1 MKTTSRILSALALI
15 ALSATADAQI
25 IEKKSLNLDGAKKA
39 IAAAVDYAK
48 KNNAP
53 GAVIAV
59 VDEGGNLM
67 ALERLDGTFAMG
79 ATISVGKAR
88 TAVLFKKPT
97 RFFEE
102 LINKGRTAMTAVD
115 GFTPLIGGI
124 PIMVDNQVVGGI
136 GVSGAASAAQD
147 EELALAGANAL
158 MGGAAK
164 SETAPAQTTSDKPAS
179 PSPATF
185 IDSKNVSAAFAKGM
199 PLLETSGYKVH
210 ASRRVEPGQAEIHTL
225 DTDVIYVVEGSATL
239 VTGGRAIDTKEIAP
253 NEIRGSKIEGGQEHH
268 IGKGDVIIIPNGLPH
283 QFTAV
288 SGELHYF
295 VCKPTA
301 SSDSRDNGA
310 MSNTPNI
317 EIMKTLFLCIITA
330 LLVSNAAFAGAGTLF
345 RDDIGVSNWPFT
357 SSASAKK
364 NPATKTAIKTPRIKS
379 HEADRRVTAR

>member
-1 MKTTSRILSALALI
+1 MTRIMIMAAVSVGIAATTH
-15 ALSATADAQI
+15 AQI
-25 IEKKSLNLDGAKKA
+25 VEKKSLNLGGAKKA

-48 KNNAP
+48 KSNAP
-53 GAVIAV
+53 GGVIAV

-124 PIMVDNQVVGGI
+124 PITVGDQVVGGI

-158 MGGAAK
+158 MGNAAK
-164 SETAPAQTTSDKPAS
+164 PDMPAPTSNIENSLTQTAQT
-179 PSPATF
+179 ATF

-199 PLLETSGYKVH
+199 PLLETAGYKVH

-239 VTGGRAIDTKEIAP
+239 VTGGKVPDAKAIAP
-253 NEIRGSKIEGGQEHH
+253 NELRGSKIEGGQEHH
-268 IGKGDVIIIPNGLPH
+268 IGKGDVVIIPNGLPH
-283 QFTAV
+283 QFSAV
-288 SGELHYF
+288 TGELHYF

-301 SSDSRDNGA
+301 ASDS
-310 MSNTPNI
+310 
-317 EIMKTLFLCIITA
+317 
-330 LLVSNAAFAGAGTLF
+330 
-345 RDDIGVSNWPFT
+345 
-357 SSASAKK
+357 
-364 NPATKTAIKTPRIKS
+364 
-379 HEADRRVTAR
+379 RVTAR